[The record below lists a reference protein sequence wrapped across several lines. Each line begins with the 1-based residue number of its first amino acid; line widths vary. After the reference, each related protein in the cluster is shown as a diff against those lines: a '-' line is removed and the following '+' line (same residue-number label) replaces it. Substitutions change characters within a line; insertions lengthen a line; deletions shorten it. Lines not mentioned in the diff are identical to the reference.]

1 MKNRIYD
8 LKEKQVVSLSDGKL
22 LGNVC
27 DVEIDVEN
35 GRLTAI
41 VVQGEKSFGFF
52 GKEEEYVV
60 MWEDIEKIGDDI
72 IIVRSGHIST
82 RR

>member
-35 GRLTAI
+35 GRLTSI
-41 VVQGEKSFGFF
+41 VVQGEKSFGLF

-60 MWEDIEKIGDDI
+60 LWEDIEKIGDDI
-72 IIVRSGHIST
+72 IIVRSGYIST